1 MKILVI
7 NSGSSSI
14 KFKIFDMDK
23 NQNIATGIIE
33 EISTRNACA
42 TLIDKRSGNVFTD
55 KEGIENH
62 EKGISVVNRLLK
74 ESGLVKDMSE
84 LGGIGHRVVQGGDI
98 YDRSVLIDNKV
109 IADIDALSILAPLH
123 NPGHLS
129 GIKSV
134 MKQAPL
140 VPNVAVFDT
149 VFHQSIPEYAYR
161 YAIPNEFYDK
171 FNIRRYGAHGT
182 SHHFAFHEACA
193 HLQKNPQEFNA
204 ITLHIGNGASASA
217 IKGGECIDTSMGLTP
232 LEGLMMGT
240 RCGDID
246 PSVIKFISEKSD
258 KSLSEIDM
266 IFNKKSGLLGI
277 CGESD
282 VREVQRQMRL
292 GNSAA
297 RLAFDMYIYR
307 IVKYVGAYFAVLP
320 RTDAIIFTAG
330 VGENSN
336 IVRERIC
343 EAIEHLGA
351 KIDDIKNWK
360 NRHDTRVISKEDSKI
375 KILVVP
381 ANEELAIA
389 NETLRVIKGL

>member
-1 MKILVI
+1 
-7 NSGSSSI
+7 
-14 KFKIFDMDK
+14 MDK

-33 EISTRNACA
+33 EIGTRNACA

-149 VFHQSIPEYAYR
+149 VFHQSIPEHAYR

-182 SHHFAFHEACA
+182 SHHFAFHEACV

-266 IFNKKSGLLGI
+266 ILNKKSGLLGI

-307 IVKYVGAYFAVLP
+307 IVKYIGAYFAVLP

-336 IVRERIC
+336 IVRERVC
-343 EAIEHLGA
+343 AAILKTG
-351 KIDDIKNWK
+351 KIATI
-360 NRHDTRVISKEDSKI
+360 R
-375 KILVVP
+375 
-381 ANEELAIA
+381 A
-389 NETLRVIKGL
+389 